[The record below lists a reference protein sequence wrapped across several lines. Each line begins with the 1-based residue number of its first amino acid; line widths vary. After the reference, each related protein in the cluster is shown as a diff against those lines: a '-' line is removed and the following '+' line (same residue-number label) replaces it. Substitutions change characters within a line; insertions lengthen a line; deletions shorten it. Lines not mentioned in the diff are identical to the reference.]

1 MNNISM
7 DLQKKI
13 DMLSLH
19 PMSNLI
25 YAKYLMPY
33 EDRESNLKRYKYYKI
48 YGQEPVF
55 YSESYL
61 MDSTLGVLL
70 EQDELNHKRFCPS
83 LFVRVKNKIDVWK
96 LKGLMMITGWL
107 KKYSTGRSKDAK

>member
-1 MNNISM
+1 MDNINA

-19 PMSNLI
+19 PVSNLI

-33 EDRESNLKRYKYYKI
+33 EERDSNLTRYKYYKI
-48 YGQEPVF
+48 YGQEPMF
-55 YSESYL
+55 YSKSYL
-61 MDSTLGVLL
+61 MDSTIEVLL
-70 EQDELNHKRFCPS
+70 EQDKLNHKRFCPS
-83 LFVRVKNKIDVWK
+83 FFVRVKNKIDVWK

-107 KKYSTGRSKDAK
+107 KKYSKE